1 MAETLGGRRYKLTKH
16 ARDMMSRRRVKQ
28 EDIESVLD
36 NYHTSLPDKHRK
48 TSQILIG
55 VSDSGKELKLVVDK
69 DSNPIAIITVIES
82 S

>member
-1 MAETLGGRRYKLTKH
+1 MAETPGGRRYKLTKH

-28 EDIESVLD
+28 KDIESVLD
-36 NYHTSLPDKHRK
+36 SYHTSLPDKHRK

-69 DSNPIAIITVIES
+69 DSDPIAIITVIES